1 MLYFVQGI
9 AKRISYPDIPSSLGS
24 QNLLQSRE
32 SNLTTIR
39 GDDARSIESRH
50 PVNSSTIA
58 RHDTEERR
66 RLVTGNSGGT
76 NSTPDPTLLTV
87 NISPLRGSA
96 GLNHPHISGCSS
108 MDYLSTVGESS
119 RINQTPVA
127 GPSSR
132 MDFQLPAAPETRSSP
147 FGGDPPGKNK
157 TICSFAI
164 NFPYDQTLITL

>member
-1 MLYFVQGI
+1 MLHLVQGI
-9 AKRISYPDIPSSLGS
+9 AKPIISYPDIPSSLGS

-32 SNLTTIR
+32 SNLTTGG

-58 RHDTEERR
+58 RHTE
-66 RLVTGNSGGT
+66 
-76 NSTPDPTLLTV
+76 D
-87 NISPLRGSA
+87 
-96 GLNHPHISGCSS
+96 
-108 MDYLSTVGESS
+108 ESS

-147 FGGDPPGKNK
+147 FGGNPPGKNK